1 MNATTVSEGIGNW
14 ERMKALVAEARLADP
29 SLARRSKRFS
39 AALNRRQDAALGQFA
54 QHPESRAAKAYARVT
69 GPAFA

>member
-29 SLARRSKRFS
+29 MLARRSKRFS
-39 AALNRRQDAALGQFA
+39 AALNRRQDAALDKFA
-54 QHPESRAAKAYARVT
+54 QHPESRAAKDYARVS